1 MDFNL
6 AQLNLILARMVEEYM
21 QRGVESVQIDDVD
34 EYWVVGSPEWT
45 NFSQKPEPA
54 VGSLSDDW
62 TELQRL
68 LKDKMPT
75 AVDFDR
81 LAAVLRAVSD
91 QLVK

>member
-1 MDFNL
+1 M
-6 AQLNLILARMVEEYM
+6 
-21 QRGVESVQIDDVD
+21 D
-34 EYWVVGSPEWT
+34 EYWVIGSSDWT
-45 NFSQKPEPA
+45 NFAKQPEVS

-68 LKDKMPT
+68 LKDEMPT